1 METNNT
7 IETLLKKQVR
17 KEAMKRISSH
27 FALTNEMLHRYWHE
41 LDWEEISDNSEILWT
56 TEMIDHWKDEL
67 DWHVL
72 SQTSNENLLTPEM
85 IERYKD
91 YWDWTD
97 LSENSYLKLTYELLD
112 KYIDKWNWKALI
124 NCHWRENSLFSL
136 DFLKRYQQY
145 IPVEDLEESALWD
158 CIVDEAVDKIKKD
171 MIFGK

>member
-1 METNNT
+1 METNET
-7 IETLLKKQVR
+7 IEALLKKQVR

-41 LDWEEISDNSEILWT
+41 LDWKEISDNSEINWT
-56 TEMIDHWKDEL
+56 TEVIDHWKDEI
-67 DWHVL
+67 DWNVL

-91 YWDWTD
+91 LWDWHE
-97 LSENSYLKLTYELLD
+97 LSENSYLKLTYEL
-112 KYIDKWNWKALI
+112 IDKFIDRWDWKALI
-124 NCHWRENSLFSL
+124 NSHWREDTLFSL

-145 IPVEDLEESALWD
+145 ISVENLEESALWD
-158 CIVDEAVDKIKKD
+158 SIIDEAVENLKKD